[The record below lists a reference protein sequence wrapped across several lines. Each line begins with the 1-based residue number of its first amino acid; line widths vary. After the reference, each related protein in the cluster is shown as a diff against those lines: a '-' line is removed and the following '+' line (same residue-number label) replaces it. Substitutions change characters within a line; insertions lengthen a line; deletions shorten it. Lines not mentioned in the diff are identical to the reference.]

1 MKKFF
6 AVCTVLMVLCF
17 AAGIVFAACGT
28 CGSGGSSCPPIC
40 NCVSCDKECSCK
52 CKYCE
57 KKMNEN
63 LTGMCTSV
71 KGAGQA
77 TGAAVC
83 GAGKEAG
90 TVAQG
95 AHLTF
100 DDMCKGCLK
109 TSSDIVVGAR
119 DSTSRILGG
128 VADSYDG
135 IMNGLSGQLGKK
147 STAAASDKK
156 SAVEAKP
163 EKK

>member
-1 MKKFF
+1 MKKIITVC
-6 AVCTVLMVLCF
+6 AVLIVLCF
-17 AAGIVFAACGT
+17 AGGAVFTAHGT
-28 CGSGGSSCPPIC
+28 CGSSCSPIC
-40 NCVSCDKECSCK
+40 TCVSCDKECSCK
-52 CKYCE
+52 CAYCE

-77 TGAAVC
+77 TGAVVC

-119 DSTSRILGG
+119 DSTSRIVGG
-128 VADSYDG
+128 IADSYDG
-135 IMNGLSGQLGKK
+135 IMEGLFGNIVRK
-147 STAAASDKK
+147 SAAAASDKTVAAEVTPK
-156 SAVEAKP
+156 AAE
-163 EKK
+163 